1 MIFVFSYI
9 SIFQKLFNSNQKKK
23 LNKPTLSKLVTIYIN
38 ILNFEIKANSLDSN
52 QICKLKIKDKELSMR
67 LFRIR

>member
-1 MIFVFSYI
+1 M
-9 SIFQKLFNSNQKKK
+9 FNSNQKKK